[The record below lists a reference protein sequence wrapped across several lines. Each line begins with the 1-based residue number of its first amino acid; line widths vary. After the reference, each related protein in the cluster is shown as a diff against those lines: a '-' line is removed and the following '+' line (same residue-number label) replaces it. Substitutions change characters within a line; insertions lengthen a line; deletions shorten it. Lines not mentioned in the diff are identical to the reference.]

1 MKARVEKREKM
12 DPEIILE
19 KKLGL
24 NPNSVTQKCWESE
37 WISYV
42 IFNFLCVCC

>member
-1 MKARVEKREKM
+1 MKARVGKKEKM

-24 NPNSVTQKCWESE
+24 NPNSVTQKC
-37 WISYV
+37 
-42 IFNFLCVCC
+42 